1 VRPDNPTEN
10 PAAIVEALDQKID
23 KEYAGRPDPGQQER
37 EPAEDVDPGASGTEA
52 NTVEP
57 PD

>member
-23 KEYAGRPDPGQQER
+23 QEYAGRPDPEQQER
-37 EPAEDVDPGASGTEA
+37 EPAEDVDPGASSTEA
-52 NTVEP
+52 NTIEP